1 MNKIYHETVLKN
13 TIFKSASSCLKMSH
27 TVLDLWDLHSQR
39 ENGGGV
45 AEEMCR
51 TASYVR
57 KTVGCTRREVRVN
70 FCAAPDQMEGRRC

>member
-1 MNKIYHETVLKN
+1 
-13 TIFKSASSCLKMSH
+13 MSH

-51 TASYVR
+51 TTSYVR

-70 FCAAPDQMEGRRC
+70 FCAAPDQMEEAVWKEGDADPGGHLKKFY